1 MLKLKN
7 YQLVD
12 VFEFLEKAELKPK
25 ASRVRTKLNR
35 LFYAKIQEL
44 QSDELALLDKFGKKD
59 VDGKLVETDGTF
71 SLNEATAAEY
81 HAEKRELL
89 NEEIS
94 VNIDELHDKIGLLIA
109 ELENSDMK
117 ISGKD
122 GVTFDFLSDILESEI
137 KEGGSL

>member
-35 LFYAKIQEL
+35 LFYSKIQEL

-59 VDGKLVETDGTF
+59 EDGKLVETDGTF
-71 SLNEATAAEY
+71 SLECCTAAEY

-89 NEEIS
+89 NEEVS
-94 VNIDELHDKIGLLIA
+94 VNIDELRDKIGLLIA

-122 GVTFDFLSDILESEI
+122 GVTFDLLSDILESEI
-137 KEGGSL
+137 KEGGTP